1 MEAASAILRELPARR
16 QALSF
21 ERECERLR
29 PLGEAYVLKRFGGS
43 LSHAD
48 AEDAVA
54 EVLIRLHR
62 KVAEGEPPR
71 NLQAAFFTSVRNAA
85 IDQLRRRASRPTVGL
100 EALVEASAE
109 SANPA
114 ERAEHR
120 EDAVRLQEALGR
132 MRGNYRE
139 AILLHFGLGLSVS
152 EVARRLGVSVPA
164 AKQLLLRATRQ
175 VRMRL
180 EAIEGQEFC
189 PEMRRIAR
197 RSLFEKQASGLASE
211 AEEQVLHAHFEH
223 CGSCRSFLTA
233 LHENL
238 HELGGAALLGGAA
251 TTHLSAAAA
260 GFDHLAGWFGAVA
273 HTAQGA
279 AAKLR
284 FAAYKAT
291 GALQPG
297 DAGSA
302 GAVAGTGQKIA
313 AVCTAGVATTATCL
327 ATGLVGPGIGLSAPS
342 PSAHHSPPAKVK
354 AISEPISQAP
364 AVPST
369 PFAPEP
375 KPAAAPEPSSGS
387 SQASEPSSTS
397 APSQTP
403 TQEGQA
409 EFGIEHSSAPP
420 SESAP
425 APEASTS
432 GSSSSSSGSGSSSG
446 AVGKGGT
453 ESFGFHG

>member
-1 MEAASAILRELPARR
+1 
-16 QALSF
+16 
-21 ERECERLR
+21 
-29 PLGEAYVLKRFGGS
+29 
-43 LSHAD
+43 
-48 AEDAVA
+48 
-54 EVLIRLHR
+54 
-62 KVAEGEPPR
+62 
-71 NLQAAFFTSVRNAA
+71 
-85 IDQLRRRASRPTVGL
+85 
-100 EALVEASAE
+100 
-109 SANPA
+109 
-114 ERAEHR
+114 
-120 EDAVRLQEALGR
+120 

-139 AILLHFGLGLSVS
+139 AILLRFGLGLSVP
-152 EVARRLGVSVPA
+152 EVARRLGVSLPA

-189 PEMRRIAR
+189 PEMRQLAR

-251 TTHLSAAAA
+251 TSSPGRRRGRLRSS
-260 GFDHLAGWFGAVA
+260 GGRFGAAA
-273 HTAQGA
+273 HTAQAG

-284 FAAYKAT
+284 FAAFKAT
-291 GALQPG
+291 GALQSG

-302 GAVAGTGQKIA
+302 GALAGTGQKIA

-327 ATGLVGPGIGLSAPS
+327 ATGIVGPGIGISAPS

-364 AVPST
+364 SVPST
-369 PFAPEP
+369 PSAPEP
-375 KPAAAPEPSSGS
+375 KPAPAPEPGS
-387 SQASEPSSTS
+387 SSSKASEPSSTP
-397 APSQTP
+397 APSETP
-403 TQEGQA
+403 TQQGQA
-409 EFGIEHSSAPP
+409 EFGIEHSSPPP

-425 APEASTS
+425 APAASTS
-432 GSSSSSSGSGSSSG
+432 GSGSSSSGSGSSSG
-446 AVGKGGT
+446 SAGKGGS